1 MAAATHFPPPLPDRP
16 CVALYKVGGA
26 LQTWAPQMERLRLVQ
41 MPEHLCVRLVA
52 MLLLVLLI
60 FLPSAFCDTGSVYYS
75 SYETVIPKRLPAEG
89 SEDPG
94 GRVSYMLLMQGQQQ
108 LLHLKVQGDHSVSN
122 FPVYSYHNGILGQEM
137 PLLSQHCHYEGYME
151 GVPGSFVS
159 VNICSGLRGVLIKE
173 ETSYSIEPMLSSKGF
188 EHILYTVA
196 HQPRASCSV
205 TPKGSSGD
213 TSQQQRNGK
222 PYDLWELSDLRSHT
236 KYVEMFV
243 VVNHQRFQMWGSSVN
258 ETVRAVVDIIALAN
272 SFTRGLNTEVVLVGM
287 EIWTEGD
294 LIKAPVDLQATL
306 RDFNHWRQEKLVD
319 RLRHD
324 VAHLIVG
331 HHPGE
336 NEGQAFLNGACSGGF
351 AAAVEAFHHEDVLLF
366 AALMAHELGHNL
378 GIQHD
383 HPACI
388 CEHKHLCLM
397 HENITKHSG
406 FSNCSSDDFYRFLH
420 DHRGAC
426 LLDRPW
432 HQSRKGRATRCGNGV
447 VEDSEECDC
456 GNDCADNQ
464 CCDDKCKLKEG
475 AECSNELCCSQC
487 KFQKMGHVCRPIDG
501 TCDLEEYCNGTSAI
515 CPEDRRMQ
523 DGSTCHGSYSCL
535 EGRCLD
541 PSSQCSHIF
550 GYSAQSASDSCYN
563 SFNSKGNM
571 FGNCG
576 LSSNSPETHVKCSHQ
591 NALCGKLICTELGF
605 LPPIKPK
612 HILIQVPHSQEW
624 CWSIATSQDGTDLP
638 YKGYVRNNT
647 PCGENK
653 ACTNFVCED
662 VPPVFNP
669 EPSCSQK
676 YCNEHG
682 VCNDLGNCHCH
693 FGFAPPDCKHKGNG
707 GSVDSGP
714 AGESQENPTEE
725 SEYGD
730 EQNKDDLALNLK
742 LIVLAAILILTILF
756 IIVCIV
762 ITYSKSETP
771 SEIESPELEAE
782 EEAPSE
788 EAEEEAP
795 PEEAEEEEEEKEEEA
810 EGEEEEEGEEDE

>member
-1 MAAATHFPPPLPDRP
+1 MSVAASVRGITSILSSLQITK
-16 CVALYKVGGA
+16 VALKEA
-26 LQTWAPQMERLRLVQ
+26 KITSHIWAAQQLNLGLRLV
-41 MPEHLCVRLVA
+41 PGHPSVKVGI
-52 MLLLVLLI
+52 LVLLI

-258 ETVRAVVDIIALAN
+258 ETVQAVVDIIALAN

-447 VEDSEECDC
+447 VEDWEECDC
-456 GNDCADNQ
+456 GPACDHHP
-464 CCDDKCKLKEG
+464 CCEPTCTLKKG
-475 AECSNELCCSQC
+475 AECSDGLCCYKC
-487 KFQKMGHVCRPIDG
+487 HFKKKGVLCRPVEDV
-501 TCDLEEYCNGTSAI
+501 CDLPEYCNGTSQD
-515 CPEDRRMQ
+515 CPANSYKQ
-523 DGSTCHGSYSCL
+523 DGTLCDRIYYCSGGWCKNP
-535 EGRCLD
+535 D
-541 PSSQCSHIF
+541 KQCTKIY
-550 GYSAQSASDSCYN
+550 GYSARSAPDDCYILMN
-563 SFNSKGNM
+563 TKGNR

-576 LSSNSPETHVKCSHQ
+576 HPTTANSRYETCSDEDVF
-591 NALCGKLICTELGF
+591 CGKLVCTDVSN
-605 LPPIKPK
+605 LPQVRP
-612 HILIQVPHSQEW
+612 HHTLLQVPYGDDW
-624 CWSIATSQDGTDLP
+624 CWSMDAYNIT
-638 YKGYVRNNT
+638 
-647 PCGENK
+647 
-653 ACTNFVCED
+653 D
-662 VPPVFNP
+662 VPDLGDVQSGTYCAPNKVCMEYYCIDHTVLQYDC
-669 EPSCSQK
+669 EPAEMCHGK
-676 YCNEHG
+676 G
-682 VCNDLGNCHCH
+682 VCNNLRHCHCDN
-693 FGFAPPDCKHKGNG
+693 GFAPPDCSSPGNG

-714 AGESQENPTEE
+714 VGKPADRNLSLFVSFDNNKAKMDDEDVNMKVVVLVVPIFLVILLCALMLIAYLW
-725 SEYGD
+725 SE
-730 EQNKDDLALNLK
+730 
-742 LIVLAAILILTILF
+742 V
-756 IIVCIV
+756 
-762 ITYSKSETP
+762 
-771 SEIESPELEAE
+771 LEAVSPGSSSSSSTE
-782 EEAPSE
+782 SSEGAAQPPGGGVPPYRAPL
-788 EAEEEAP
+788 
-795 PEEAEEEEEEKEEEA
+795 
-810 EGEEEEEGEEDE
+810 